1 MLVGDQVF
9 LTAHARLTE
18 SGADVELAARDSQ
31 GKLQTFELTVGSEA
45 EAMSSRAN
53 PMLIAGLSAAAA
65 ISGGFGGRA
74 IAGPVGVFL
83 VLGGL
88 GLLAAVVWLLG
99 AHNRIHRVR
108 ARAEF
113 AWSLIDVACEQRTQ
127 VINQLQPIVGEAMA
141 NERRVL
147 ESVSAVPGLGN
158 RPTAQSVAAVSN
170 SSSACH
176 QLLIQIEAMP
186 TLTSQPNVAQ
196 LIGQLRLLN
205 DRVEFARRF
214 YNDSVT
220 RLTDRLTQVPDSF
233 IAKAAQVAA
242 MPLLQR

>member
-1 MLVGDQVF
+1 M
-9 LTAHARLTE
+9 
-18 SGADVELAARDSQ
+18 
-31 GKLQTFELTVGSEA
+31 
-45 EAMSSRAN
+45 
-53 PMLIAGLSAAAA
+53 
-65 ISGGFGGRA
+65 
-74 IAGPVGVFL
+74 
-83 VLGGL
+83 
-88 GLLAAVVWLLG
+88 
-99 AHNRIHRVR
+99 
-108 ARAEF
+108 
-113 AWSLIDVACEQRTQ
+113 
-127 VINQLQPIVGEAMA
+127 INQLQPIVGEAMA

-170 SSSACH
+170 SSSACQ